1 VGLKFGYNQGPR
13 LAPAEDLLSGRE
25 RIPNMSH
32 RFICLALLFGW
43 VMLDACEVDAQIVQ
57 RIRERRAAMAATL
70 DDPNAAAATAPG
82 DAAAVPPVPAPLPM
96 RGGFIARRLQQRR
109 DLVAQQAA
117 AQPTPAAS
125 PGTPPLPPQQQTAQ
139 RPQISGP
146 ASRGKPQGV
155 GPQRAMQALQQASA
169 LAAPALEMLNPNDV
183 TAMEVPDLQTA
194 LSNTSGA
201 LGNELARFSSAASW
215 QEFFA
220 LPGSIVDEGTID
232 LAALQTALVRFE
244 NVAANPKFAQIAEL
258 PSFDQAR
265 SLLTE
270 LVNRVDVPTTED
282 GPQLID
288 PAGNTELSAEA
299 ETANES
305 LPAPQPQLP
314 RNEGEHSILV
324 RTNKS

>member
-1 VGLKFGYNQGPR
+1 
-13 LAPAEDLLSGRE
+13 
-25 RIPNMSH
+25 MSH
-32 RFICLALLFGW
+32 RFIYLLLLFGW
-43 VMLDACEVDAQIVQ
+43 AMLDACEADAQIVQ
-57 RIRERRAAMAATL
+57 RIRERRAAMAAAAL
-70 DDPNAAAATAPG
+70 ADPNAAAAPAPA
-82 DAAAVPPVPAPLPM
+82 DATAAAVPPAVAPAPLPL
-96 RGGFIARRLQQRR
+96 RGGFIARRIQQRR

-117 AQPTPAAS
+117 AQPTPAVA
-125 PGTPPLPPQQQTAQ
+125 PGSPPLPPQHQTAQ

-146 ASRGKPQGV
+146 ASLGQPQGL
-155 GPQRAMQALQQASA
+155 GPRRAMQALQQASA
-169 LAAPALEMLNPNDV
+169 LAAPALEMLNQNDM

-201 LGNELARFSSAASW
+201 LGNELTRFSSAASW
-215 QEFFA
+215 QEFFT
-220 LPGSIVDEGTID
+220 LPGSVVDEGTID

-244 NVAANPKFAQIAEL
+244 NVAANPKFAQIADL
-258 PSFDQAR
+258 PSFNQAR

-270 LVNRVDVPTTED
+270 LVNRVDEPTVDESSIEGLAVE

-299 ETANES
+299 EPANES
-305 LPAPQPQLP
+305 LPAPQPQPRLP

>member
-1 VGLKFGYNQGPR
+1 
-13 LAPAEDLLSGRE
+13 
-25 RIPNMSH
+25 MSH

-43 VMLDACEVDAQIVQ
+43 AMLDACEVDAQIVQ
-57 RIRERRAAMAATL
+57 RLRERRAAMAAAAL
-70 DDPNAAAATAPG
+70 ADPNAVAEPAPADAT
-82 DAAAVPPVPAPLPM
+82 AAAVPPAVAPAPLPL
-96 RGGFIARRLQQRR
+96 RGGFIARRIQQRR

-117 AQPTPAAS
+117 AQPTPAAA

-146 ASRGKPQGV
+146 QSLGQPQGL
-155 GPQRAMQALQQASA
+155 GPRRAMQALQQASA
-169 LAAPALEMLNPNDV
+169 LAVPALELLNQSDM
-183 TAMEVPDLQTA
+183 TAMEVPALQTA

-201 LGNELARFSSAASW
+201 LGNELTRFSSAASW
-215 QEFFA
+215 QEFFT
-220 LPGSIVDEGTID
+220 LPGSVVDEGTID

-258 PSFDQAR
+258 PSFNQAR

-270 LVNRVDVPTTED
+270 LVNRVDEPTTE
-282 GPQLID
+282 GPQLLD
-288 PAGNTELSAEA
+288 PAGRTELSAEA
-299 ETANES
+299 EPADET
-305 LPAPQPQLP
+305 LPAPQPQAQPQLP

>member
-1 VGLKFGYNQGPR
+1 
-13 LAPAEDLLSGRE
+13 
-25 RIPNMSH
+25 MSH
-32 RFICLALLFGW
+32 RFICLVLLFGW
-43 VMLDACEVDAQIVQ
+43 AMLDACKADAQIVQ

-70 DDPNAAAATAPG
+70 ADPAAAPAPG
-82 DAAAVPPVPAPLPM
+82 DAAAVPPAVAPAPLQL
-96 RGGFIARRLQQRR
+96 RGGFIARRIQQRR

-117 AQPTPAAS
+117 AQPTPAAA

-146 ASRGKPQGV
+146 ASLGQPQGV
-155 GPQRAMQALQQASA
+155 GPRRAMQALQQASA
-169 LAAPALEMLNPNDV
+169 LAEPALEMLNQNDM

-194 LSNTSGA
+194 LSNTSGS
-201 LGNELARFSSAASW
+201 LGNELGRFSSAASW
-215 QEFFA
+215 QEFFT

-244 NVAANPKFAQIAEL
+244 NVAANPKFAQIADL
-258 PSFDQAR
+258 PSFNQAR

-288 PAGNTELSAEA
+288 PAGHTELSAEA
-299 ETANES
+299 ESTDES